1 MSRAPVI
8 PRRELSSFFYSPIA
22 YVAMFLFL
30 GVAGYT
36 FAMKDFRPGQPIVM
50 RAVFDWMVWL
60 FVFILPVLC
69 MGQLA
74 QEWASGTIETM
85 MTAPV
90 SETDLV
96 VGKFL
101 GSFGFFL
108 VLLLPTLLYVI
119 LLRIYGRPD
128 YGPIASG
135 YLGLVL
141 VGGLFRAIGLFCS
154 SLTKSQVVAAVA
166 SAAILFAVTILPYYA
181 SGEAALPTFWR
192 RVTAQ
197 GVFARYADFSKGVV
211 DTGNLVYFLAITCV
225 FLFLTVKVME
235 ARRWK

>member
-1 MSRAPVI
+1 
-8 PRRELSSFFYSPIA
+8 
-22 YVAMFLFL
+22 
-30 GVAGYT
+30 
-36 FAMKDFRPGQPIVM
+36 
-50 RAVFDWMVWL
+50 
-60 FVFILPVLC
+60 
-69 MGQLA
+69 
-74 QEWASGTIETM
+74 M

-96 VGKFL
+96 IGKFL

-108 VLLLPTLLYVI
+108 VLLVPTLFYVV

-141 VGGLFRAIGLFCS
+141 VGGLFVAIGLFCS
-154 SLTKSQVVAAVA
+154 SLTRSQVVAAVA
-166 SAAILFAVTILPYYA
+166 SAGILFVVTIVPYYA

-192 RVTAQ
+192 RVTDQ
-197 GVFARYADFSKGVV
+197 GVMARYTDFSKGVV
-211 DTGNLVYFLAITCV
+211 DTGNLVYFLATTGV

>member
-8 PRRELSSFFYSPIA
+8 AKRELSSFFYSPIA

-30 GVAGYT
+30 VVAGYT
-36 FAMKDFRPGQPIVM
+36 FREDFTPGQPAAL
-50 RAVFDWMVWL
+50 RFTFEGMVWL
-60 FVFILPVLC
+60 LVLVLPMLC
-69 MGQLA
+69 MGLLA

-101 GSFGFFL
+101 GSYFFFL
-108 VLLLPTLLYVI
+108 VLLAPTLLFPI
-119 LLRIYGRPD
+119 MLSIYANPD

-141 VGGLFRAIGLFCS
+141 VGGLFIAIGLFCS
-154 SLTKSQVVAAVA
+154 SLTKSQVVSAVLAFGVLCLVTVLPWFA
-166 SAAILFAVTILPYYA
+166 SAKA
-181 SGEAALPTFWR
+181 SLTGFWR
-192 RVTAQ
+192 TVVDQ
-197 GVFARYADFSKGVV
+197 GVMSRYVDFSKGVI
-211 DTGNLVYFLAITCV
+211 DTGNLVYFLAATCV